1 MQKPRW
7 MRRPRAGLV
16 SRHSGDAG
24 LRPGALQTPCQE
36 LADAEPP
43 RLARDMDAVAPAR
56 GRDPCR
62 RPSEAARRKARIRHR
77 KEERR
82 QWSAERRPRCPKG
95 SADYARLV
103 RLEALHSPRIVEGA
117 KLAPPKRGMEGGLP
131 GASNNTG
138 GGALAKGC
146 LTIEDGE
153 RRAGEQHFP
162 LIPAQ
167 AGIQGSKTRG
177 SQQRLWVPACAGTS
191 GGEGRATRTNTPLF
205 AAIAACYHRPS
216 A

>member
-1 MQKPRW
+1 MPGSARGHYRPPARSWLTPNRRGLPETWTPR
-7 MRRPRAGLV
+7 P
-16 SRHSGDAG
+16 
-24 LRPGALQTPCQE
+24 
-36 LADAEPP
+36 
-43 RLARDMDAVAPAR
+43 PAR
-56 GRDPCR
+56 GRDPWT
-62 RPSEAARRKARIRHR
+62 EAGRSGETKARARHR

-103 RLEALHSPRIVEGA
+103 RLEALHSPRIVGGRN
-117 KLAPPKRGMEGGLP
+117 LPPRKRGMEGGLP

-138 GGALAKGC
+138 GGALAEGC

-177 SQQRLWVPACAGTS
+177 SRRRLWVPACAGTS
-191 GGEGRATRTNTPLF
+191 GGEGRATRINIPLF